1 MLSLYLQISLSSR
14 RYPKGKGQWTSLTM
28 WYIQNHCIL
37 YIYFFN
43 WRITSSQY
51 CGGICHKSIWI
62 SPNYIYMYKKYILYM
77 CVYVCVCIYIYIER
91 ERETLRPFHHSRSSQ
106 STRLG
111 SLCYTPFFHHVEHE
125 VLRAA
130 SCWKNFPAYSVGIR
144 RQLVWNRNLS
154 GQFSFLVSSKTV
166 ENSFKRWEYQTTWS
180 ASWETCM

>member
-77 CVYVCVCIYIYIER
+77 CVYVCVCIYIYRER
-91 ERETLRPFHHSRSSQ
+91 ERDSPTISPLQVITEHQAGLPV
-106 STRLG
+106 L
-111 SLCYTPFFHHVEHE
+111 YTFFSPRGTWGLKGCFLLKELPCLFCGYKKTISMKQKSFWA
-125 VLRAA
+125 VL
-130 SCWKNFPAYSVGIR
+130 F
-144 RQLVWNRNLS
+144 
-154 GQFSFLVSSKTV
+154 FSII
-166 ENSFKRWEYQTTWS
+166 
-180 ASWETCM
+180 